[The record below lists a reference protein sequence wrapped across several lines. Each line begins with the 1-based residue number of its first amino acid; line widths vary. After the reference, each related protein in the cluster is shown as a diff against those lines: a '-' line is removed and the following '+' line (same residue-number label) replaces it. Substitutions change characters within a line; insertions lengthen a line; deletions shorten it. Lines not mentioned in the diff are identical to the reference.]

1 MRLGSMFTPGQ
12 QQELTHEINANVYRS
27 RRNLLSVSR
36 KRLNPS
42 QKETADQIEVFLKQ
56 AQAAMAS
63 DLEAAR
69 SLSER
74 AELLSRDL
82 LRSLR

>member
-1 MRLGSMFTPGQ
+1 MLSPEQ
-12 QQELTHEINANVYRS
+12 QQQLTRQVDDYMHRAWRNLQSASRLRLNAN
-27 RRNLLSVSR
+27 
-36 KRLNPS
+36 

-56 AQAAMAS
+56 AEAARAS

-82 LRSLR
+82 LQSLR